1 MIKTVQGNCAQSTME
16 DLQRLEVGGEP
27 TEETEPNSGE
37 SESQPQSKR
46 PKRSKRAAAP
56 EFNQKNAFYKS

>member
-1 MIKTVQGNCAQSTME
+1 ME